1 MHLLELVE
9 TSRRV
14 SETRSRLEKVALLAE
29 PLARMS
35 GAEIGVG
42 IAFLSGKLPRG
53 RIGVGYS
60 TLRALE
66 TSSGSAAAAAGIATL
81 TPPSGPWAVFPAGG
95 PQLGLEDVA
104 RGLAAIS
111 ETSGPGAATRRASV
125 LAELFA
131 RATVAERGFLAR
143 LLAGE
148 LRHGALEGVLSDAL
162 ARTFS
167 VTGADVRRATMLTGE
182 LGEVARALAERGAD
196 ALLSF
201 ELTLFRPLQ
210 PMLADTAAD
219 LGSALAQLG
228 GGGGGG
234 GGAGFEYKLDGAR
247 VQVHKDGDRVEIYS
261 RQLNPVTVAV
271 PELVERVRSLPAR
284 QLILDG
290 EVVGR
295 GGDGRPVPFQMTMR
309 RFGRRLNVDALRA
322 ELPLDVGFFDVL
334 RLDGQTLL
342 DHPASERWAALEEA
356 TRTDPGARIP
366 RLVTSRVDEAEAF
379 VARALREGHE
389 GAMIKSLDA
398 PYAAGRRGQEWL
410 KLKAARTLDLVVLAA
425 EWGSGRRR
433 GWLSNLHLGARDPVA
448 GGFVMLGKTFKGMT
462 DEVLRWQ
469 TDALLARELGRD
481 GHAVFVRPEL
491 VAEIAFNDV
500 QQSPQYPGGVTLR
513 FARLKRYRTDKVA
526 EDANTIS
533 EVRALLPAGM
543 T

>member
-29 PLARMS
+29 SLGRMS
-35 GAEIGVG
+35 SAEIGAG
-42 IAFLSGKLPRG
+42 ISFLSGNLPRG
-53 RIGVGYS
+53 RVGVGYA

-66 TSSGSAAAAAGIATL
+66 TASGSAAAPTPGGPTL
-81 TPPSGPWAVFPAGG
+81 TPPSGTRAIFRDGEPE
-95 PQLGLEDVA
+95 LTLEDVA
-104 RGLAAIS
+104 RGLEAVA
-111 ETSGPGAATRRASV
+111 EPSGAGAAARRASV

-148 LRHGALEGVLSDAL
+148 LRHGALEGLLSDAL

-167 VTGADVRRATMLTGE
+167 VTAADVRRATMLTGE
-182 LGEVARALAERGAD
+182 LGEVAQALAERGPS

-210 PMLADTAAD
+210 PMLADAAVD
-219 LGSALAQLG
+219 LGSALEQLG
-228 GGGGGG
+228 HGGEGA
-234 GGAGFEYKLDGAR
+234 AGFEYKLDGAR
-247 VQVHKDGDRVEIYS
+247 VQVHKDGDRVEVYS
-261 RQLNPVTVAV
+261 RQQNPVTVAV
-271 PELVERVRSLPAR
+271 PELVERVRRLPAR
-284 QLILDG
+284 QLVLDG

-295 GGDGRPVPFQMTMR
+295 GGDGRPVPFQITMR

-322 ELPLDVGFFDVL
+322 QVPLDVGFFDIL

-342 DHPASERWAALEEA
+342 DHPASERWTALEDA

-366 RLVTSRVDEAEAF
+366 RLVTARVDEAEAF

-389 GAMIKSLDA
+389 GAMIKSLSA
-398 PYAAGRRGQEWL
+398 GYAAGRRGQEWL

-462 DEVLRWQ
+462 DEILRWQ

-491 VAEIAFNDV
+491 VVEVAFNDV
-500 QQSPQYPGGVTLR
+500 QQSPQYPGGVALR
-513 FARLKRYRTDKVA
+513 FARLKRYRVDKVA
-526 EDANTIS
+526 QDTNTIS

-543 T
+543 A

>member
-1 MHLLELVE
+1 MHLLDLVD

-14 SETRSRLEKVALLAE
+14 GETRSRIEKVALLSEA
-29 PLARMS
+29 LARMS
-35 GAEIGVG
+35 SAEIGVG
-42 IAFLSGKLPRG
+42 ISFLSGNLPGG
-53 RIGVGYS
+53 RVGVGYA

-66 TSSGSAAAAAGIATL
+66 TSSGSAAVTAAAGVAPL
-81 TPPSGPWAVFPAGG
+81 TPPSGPWALSHPGG
-95 PQLGLEDVA
+95 PRLGLEDVA

-111 ETSGPGAATRRASV
+111 ETSGPGSAARRASV

-182 LGEVARALAERGAD
+182 LGEVARALAERGTA

-219 LGSALAQLG
+219 LGSALVQLG
-228 GGGGGG
+228 HGGQD
-234 GGAGFEYKLDGAR
+234 GAAFEYKLDGAR
-247 VQVHKDGDRVEIYS
+247 VQVHKDGDRVEVYS
-261 RQLNPVTVAV
+261 RQQNPVTVAV

-290 EVVGR
+290 EAVGR
-295 GGDGRPVPFQMTMR
+295 GRDGRPVPFQITMR

-322 ELPLDVGFFDVL
+322 EVPLDVGLFDVL

-342 DHPASERWAALEEA
+342 DRPAAERWAALEDA
-356 TRTDPGARIP
+356 TRTDPAVRIP
-366 RLVTSRVDEAEAF
+366 RLVTARVDEAEAF
-379 VARALREGHE
+379 VARALCEGHE
-389 GAMIKSLDA
+389 GAMIKSLEA
-398 PYAAGRRGQEWL
+398 GYAAGRRGQEWL

-462 DEVLRWQ
+462 DEILRWQ
-469 TDALLARELGRD
+469 TDALLVRELGRD

-491 VAEIAFNDV
+491 VVEVAFNDV
-500 QQSPQYPGGVTLR
+500 QQSPQYPGGVALR

-533 EVRALLPAGM
+533 EVRALLPPAL

>member
-29 PLARMS
+29 ALGRMS
-35 GAEIGVG
+35 SAEIGVG
-42 IAFLSGKLPRG
+42 ISFLSGNLPLG
-53 RIGVGYS
+53 RVGVGYA

-66 TSSGSAAAAAGIATL
+66 TASGSAAAPPTGSPTL
-81 TPPSGPWAVFPAGG
+81 TPPAGTRVPFRG
-95 PQLGLEDVA
+95 AEPGLGLEDVA
-104 RGLAAIS
+104 RGLEAIA
-111 ETSGPGAATRRASV
+111 EISGPGAAARRASV

-131 RATVAERGFLAR
+131 RATAAERGFLTR

-148 LRHGALEGVLSDAL
+148 LRHGALEGVLSEAL

-182 LGEVARALAERGAD
+182 LAEVGRALAERGPA

-228 GGGGGG
+228 HGGE
-234 GGAGFEYKLDGAR
+234 GGAGLEYKLDGAR
-247 VQVHKDGDRVEIYS
+247 VQVHKDGDRVEVYS
-261 RQLNPVTVAV
+261 RQQNPVTVAV

-284 QLILDG
+284 QLVLDG
-290 EVVGR
+290 EAVGR
-295 GGDGRPVPFQMTMR
+295 GGDGRPVPFQITMR
-309 RFGRRLNVDALRA
+309 RFGRRLDVDALRA

-342 DHPASERWAALEEA
+342 DLPASERWAALEDA

-366 RLVTSRVDEAEAF
+366 RLVTARVDEAEAF

-389 GAMIKSLDA
+389 GVMIKSLEA
-398 PYAAGRRGQEWL
+398 GYAAGRRGQEWL
-410 KLKAARTLDLVVLAA
+410 KLKATRTLDLVVLAA

-462 DEVLRWQ
+462 DAILRWQ

-491 VAEIAFNDV
+491 VVEIAFNDV
-500 QQSPQYPGGVTLR
+500 QQSPQYPGGVALR

-533 EVRALLPAGM
+533 EVRALLPPSL